1 MISPKPKENK
11 MKKLMVVVSAIAL
24 GTASSVHAAENG
36 LVAHFTFDD
45 DDAAKFSDSTK
56 PNVYDSIQKKKIGTI
71 YNSSFWGV
79 RQDPPTLCDGAPHV
93 RGLKFTDVFAAN
105 NMMVVAKGDFGSA
118 QHIPYGTADITYSI
132 WINPKTGWQT
142 SQYIGM
148 GTAGHVLI
156 HGLHGFFICKGDGD
170 KPKLV
175 FSAAAS
181 ASDPSAASYQL
192 TKAFDGNWHH
202 VVVTSANRS
211 LQIFYDGELVAEKTL
226 DADVSNPDNSQL
238 TFGSNLT
245 DITPYC
251 ERRYAGSIDDIRVYS
266 RILTA
271 DEVRTVYQAGATPYD
286 TDVLAWDGASAGGAV
301 EDVGN
306 WTTKSNRRTA
316 GEIYAT
322 GIVEFDVTP
331 LGEGGTLTHDAD
343 ATLNLKGV
351 VCTGG
356 QEEVTFEMKQGTL
369 VQNRLST
376 QRGLVTHLSFDDP
389 ADMLHESCE
398 AGLNVTSSS
407 WMSPSHT
414 GEVLPAQ
421 SVDGASG
428 KALYFPG
435 SGQPQY
441 WPSPYLRVGGD
452 KAAEVLPKGN
462 EAITYSLWI
471 KPYAVGLWNND
482 MTGLAS
488 NGSIWIFRRGTWGDG
503 KSNYLWLQKG
513 NGNGRLYWS
522 IANYMEDSGTCTY
535 DPPNLFDGN
544 WHHMV
549 CVYESKVLTLYYDGV
564 KVATKETAYGLDMT
578 WGASV
583 SFGNSTT
590 SGDDGENY
598 RRYLGGFDEVKI
610 FNVALTDDEV
620 AAEYAQHSQTLD
632 CAGSSPSPVKLQL
645 DAGTAAAVGGYF
657 EYSSLSGAGALSLG
671 PASLL
676 KLDGIFDFAGAVT
689 GCGSVK
695 AANLVLGGDTSA
707 LIGDFIIGENAAITV
722 PTLNG
727 QTAVATFGGKV
738 VLPAKA
744 SIALP
749 AGLGLE
755 KSALIEAGSI
765 VPPADF
771 SQWTATVD
779 GKTPTSRVKFSVDG
793 DKLQCRLAGG
803 IVITVR

>member
-1 MISPKPKENK
+1 

-45 DDAAKFSDSTK
+45 ATKFG
-56 PNVYDSIQKKKIGTI
+56 YDSVQKKTIGTV
-71 YNSSFWGV
+71 YNSSFWGSSAV
-79 RQDPPTLCDGAPHV
+79 GPKECDAPHV
-93 RGLKFTDVFAAN
+93 RGLKVADGWWQN
-105 NMMVVAKGDFGSA
+105 NTMVVPDWAFGSA
-118 QHIPYGTADITYSI
+118 QGIPYGTADITYSL
-132 WINPKTGWQT
+132 WINPTSGWQT
-142 SQYIGM
+142 DSHLGM

-156 HGLHGFFICKGDGD
+156 HGFHGLFIRKGDGD

-175 FSAAAS
+175 FSANAS
-181 ASDPSAASYQL
+181 ATDSSAASYQL
-192 TKAFDGNWHH
+192 AQAFDGRWHH

-211 LQIFYDGELVAEKTL
+211 LQIFYDGELVAAKTL
-226 DADVSNPDNSQL
+226 DADVSNPDGAQL
-238 TFGSNLT
+238 VFGSSFTSGNEFAT
-245 DITPYC
+245 YC

-488 NGSIWIFRRGTWGDG
+488 NGPIWIFRRGTWGDG

-590 SGDDGENY
+590 SGDDDENY

-645 DAGTAAAVGGYF
+645 DTGTAAAVGGYF
-657 EYSSLSGAGALSLG
+657 EYGSLSGAGALSLG

-744 SIALP
+744 SVALP

-793 DKLQCRLAGG
+793 NKLQCRLAGG